1 MKKWNLFNIL
11 TALCCMVFVASCS
24 GNSGDEDTPGTGGN
38 VSGELVLT
46 ATKSFISA
54 DGQDATVFTVT
65 KGNTDVTAEATIYK
79 ENEVYSSTSFS
90 TATAGDYVFFAS
102 YEGEISKKI
111 TIRATEGGTSGVPA
125 DPNPDQFDGFKQRVV
140 AIQSTGLGCGF
151 CPMMIASIEDYQK
164 TDENTIFVAAHS
176 TMMGADEMANDYADA
191 VNNYM
196 GINGLPTL
204 TINMKTGDLYQAGA
218 YYNKDATVQE
228 IATVINNGMNDGCQ
242 ANIAAAVSLSD
253 DESTLTVHAK
263 VKVAETAQYRIAA
276 WLIED
281 DIFNDGQSNN
291 YGDAL
296 SGYDFTHHD
305 NVLRLSSSE
314 KAYGDQLGQSSTLPQ
329 GSVNDYSC
337 TLNLS
342 DASISSLSNCR
353 VVIIVTAP
361 DGGKFAINNAVVCP
375 IGETVAF
382 EYE

>member
-54 DGQDATVFTVT
+54 DGQDATVFTVK

-79 ENEVYSSTSFS
+79 DNEVYSSTSFS

-102 YEGEISKKI
+102 YEGEISAKI

-140 AIQSTGLGCGF
+140 AIQSTGLWCGN
-151 CPMMIASIEDYQK
+151 CPLMITAIEAYQK
-164 TDENTIFVAAHS
+164 TDADAIFVAAHN
-176 TMMGADEMANDYADA
+176 GDVMANNYSNA
-191 VNNYM
+191 VNSFM
-196 GINGLPTL
+196 GITAYPSL
-204 TINMKTGDLYQAGA
+204 TINMNSAYTVGA
-218 YYNKDATVQE
+218 YGDPDLTVQE
-228 IATVINNGMNDGCQ
+228 ITAVMGDCMQKGAQ

-253 DESTLTVHAK
+253 DESTLTVQAK

-276 WLIED
+276 WVLED
-281 DIFNDGQSNN
+281 NVYNDEQEN
-291 YGDAL
+291 YYPELGD
-296 SGYDFTHHD
+296 DFTNHS

-342 DASISSLSNCR
+342 NASISSLSNCR

-375 IGETVAF
+375 IDGTVAF